1 MEQLSFYNV
10 SWRDGAARKFNLD
23 FYCKAFGIES
33 PNSQG
38 ISGMDVGL
46 LMEEGRYREI
56 ADYCLRDVYA
66 TNRLYQIWKERL
78 EGIK

>member
-1 MEQLSFYNV
+1 
-10 SWRDGAARKFNLD
+10 
-23 FYCKAFGIES
+23 
-33 PNSQG
+33 
-38 ISGMDVGL
+38 MDVGQ